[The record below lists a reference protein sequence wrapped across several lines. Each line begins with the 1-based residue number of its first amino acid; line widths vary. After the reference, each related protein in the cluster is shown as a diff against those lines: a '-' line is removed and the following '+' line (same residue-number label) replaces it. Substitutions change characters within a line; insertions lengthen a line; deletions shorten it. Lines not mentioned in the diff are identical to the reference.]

1 MRNQSARVFA
11 LACVLAALTPIAMPS
26 PRPVEHTGF
35 PGWPSN
41 FDGKALQPI
50 ALAPVEQRFAESFP
64 GRIGRFSDGQREVVI
79 RWISAPTRKL
89 HAASDCFRGS
99 GYRVKPL
106 PLQRANGMWGAFSAE
121 RGTLRLYVREVII
134 DASGQRWTD
143 VSAWYWAAVRGETQ
157 APWWAITVAA
167 GTDEVAMSN
176 VPLASAE

>member
-1 MRNQSARVFA
+1 MCSRILGLAREVIF
-11 LACVLAALTPIAMPS
+11 AALFGGGRVMDAFTIAFRTPNLL
-26 PRPVEHTGF
+26 R
-35 PGWPSN
+35 
-41 FDGKALQPI
+41 DL
-50 ALAPVEQRFAESFP
+50 FAESFP

-106 PLQRANGMWGAFSAE
+106 PLQRASGMTWGAFSAE

-143 VSAWYWAAVRGETQ
+143 VSAWYWASVRGGTQ

-167 GTDEVAMSN
+167 SGTGEVAMSN